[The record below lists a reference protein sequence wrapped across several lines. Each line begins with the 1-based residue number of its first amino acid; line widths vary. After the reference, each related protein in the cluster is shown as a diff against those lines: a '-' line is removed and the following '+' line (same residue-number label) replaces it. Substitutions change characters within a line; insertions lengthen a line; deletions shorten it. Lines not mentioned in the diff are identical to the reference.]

1 MKTHKRSHGFTLI
14 ELLLAVGVLTLTQAW
29 LVPALGE
36 MLDSTRVNSAA
47 QALSESLMRARSE
60 AIKRNGRVV
69 VCKSS
74 AGSSCEAG
82 VGWEQGWIVFHDTN
96 NNAERDSDEAILYR
110 EVALGASLRL
120 SGNTP
125 VRDYV
130 SYTPYGRT
138 KMSTGAFQ
146 AGTFTVC
153 TRRGKSEFARQ
164 VVISA
169 GGRARVAK
177 ATASKCEPG

>member
-1 MKTHKRSHGFTLI
+1 MNTQKWSRGFTLI
-14 ELLLAVGVLTLTQAW
+14 ELLLVLSILTLVQAW
-29 LVPALGE
+29 VVPALAE
-36 MLDSTRVNSAA
+36 MVDSARVNSAA

-60 AIKRNGRVV
+60 AIKRNSRVV

-74 AGSSCEAG
+74 TGASCEAQA
-82 VGWEQGWIVFHDTN
+82 GWEQGWIIFHDDN
-96 NNAERDSDEAILYR
+96 NNAALDADESVLYR
-110 EVALGASLRL
+110 EVALGSSLRL

-138 KMSTGAFQ
+138 KMSSGAFQ

-153 TRRGKSEFARQ
+153 TKRAKAEFARQ

-177 ATASKCEPG
+177 AAASKCDPG